1 MNLVKGNQNTKALKS
16 FQQDMWIFKKKNMFK
31 HANCTMCFTDMQF

>member
-16 FQQDMWIFKKKNMFK
+16 FQQDMWIFKKNMFK